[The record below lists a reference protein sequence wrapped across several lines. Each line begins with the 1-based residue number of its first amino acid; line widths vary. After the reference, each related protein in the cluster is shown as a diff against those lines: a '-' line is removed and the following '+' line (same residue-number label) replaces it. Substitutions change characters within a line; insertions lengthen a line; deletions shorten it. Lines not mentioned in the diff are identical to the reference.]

1 MADVAS
7 LVDAEIRTQEG
18 LTRTDAMPSAEVV
31 RAAFSAPRP
40 AEGAGS
46 VEVLRLANGD
56 LVALSV
62 VAVRDGAAPLG
73 DREQAMALA
82 ELASV
87 EGGRSLRQALMLL
100 RNTTPVDIYESR
112 LRPEVVE

>member
-1 MADVAS
+1 
-7 LVDAEIRTQEG
+7 
-18 LTRTDAMPSAEVV
+18 MPSAEVV